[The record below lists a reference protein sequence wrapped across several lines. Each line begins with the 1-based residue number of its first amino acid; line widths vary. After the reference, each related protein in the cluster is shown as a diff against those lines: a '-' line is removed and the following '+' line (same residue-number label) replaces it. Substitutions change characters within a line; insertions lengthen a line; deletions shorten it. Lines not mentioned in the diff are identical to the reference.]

1 MALNDRLGASLA
13 TFCALVPLVDAE
25 AARAEIERWPL
36 GDRSPFRRL
45 EQVHF
50 ARFVIIPGL
59 ERQVADQPPDDLAA
73 PYLMFSAFFDGERDA
88 FLTALS
94 EELGDEAD
102 RAFRHCRG
110 YPGHPREQG
119 ATFRGWLEE
128 HRVPAT
134 AIFGAYPDASLP
146 DIRRALAF
154 RAKFRDFAF
163 GVEAART
170 SRDDF
175 RDFDAGLGGEAA

>member
-13 TFCALVPLVDAE
+13 TFCALVPLDDADG
-25 AARAEIERWPL
+25 ARTEIEGWPL
-36 GDRSPFRRL
+36 RGESPFGRL

-59 ERQVADQPPDDLAA
+59 ERQVADQPADELAA

-88 FLTALS
+88 FLIALS

-102 RAFRHCRG
+102 RAWRHCRG

-119 ATFRGWLEE
+119 ATFRSWLDK

-134 AIFGAYPDASLP
+134 AIFGAYADASLP

-154 RAKFRDFAF
+154 RAKFRDF
-163 GVEAART
+163 
-170 SRDDF
+170 
-175 RDFDAGLGGEAA
+175 DAGLGGEPA